1 MNSTASDAAF
11 AELVAPAAWRTVDLI
26 SDLHLQASE
35 PKTFE
40 AWRGYL
46 ETTPADAIFILGD
59 LFEVWVGDDAA
70 LAEGFEAQCAAL
82 LKQAGARRPIFF
94 MHGNRDFLVGAAF
107 AKQSGMTLLDDPTV
121 LVLHGGRWLL
131 SHGDMLCTD
140 DTDYILF
147 RAQVRAPEWQQAFLA
162 KPLEERRAVGRAMR
176 ARSEDNKRVPG
187 NVWADVDPRAAR
199 AWLEK
204 AGARTL
210 IHGHTHRPA
219 EHMLDEESTSIGPTG
234 LRRLVLSDWDAA
246 AHPPRAQVLCL
257 SPAGALRVDIR

>member
-1 MNSTASDAAF
+1 MESATPRC
-11 AELVAPAAWRTVDLI
+11 AELHSPPHWRVVDFI

-35 PKTFE
+35 PETFE
-40 AWRGYL
+40 AWAQYMAH
-46 ETTPADAIFILGD
+46 TPADAVLILGD

-121 LVLHGGRWLL
+121 LVLHGERWLL
-131 SHGDMLCTD
+131 SHGDLLCTD

-147 RAQVRAPEWQQAFLA
+147 RAQVRAPAWQQAFLA

-187 NVWADVDPRAAR
+187 NVWADVDPSAAQ

-219 EHMLDEESTSIGPTG
+219 EHMLDEESASIGSTG
-234 LRRLVLSDWDAA
+234 LRRLVLSDWDAE
-246 AHPPRAQVLCL
+246 AHPPRAQALCL
-257 SPAGALRVDIR
+257 SLAGAVRVDIR